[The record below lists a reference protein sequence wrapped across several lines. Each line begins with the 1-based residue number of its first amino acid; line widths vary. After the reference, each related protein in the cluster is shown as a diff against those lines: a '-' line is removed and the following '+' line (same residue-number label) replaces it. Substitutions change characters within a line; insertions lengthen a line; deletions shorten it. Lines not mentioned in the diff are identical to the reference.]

1 MFCPLKSTKR
11 LHIENSAAA
20 QQMAGGKSD
29 DVTTWSL
36 FQSKFDCAVDS
47 VSQGLCCAVL
57 LQADPP
63 FRTEEAAACL
73 PASQG
78 LFLSIWMQT
87 VGGLEASTQTSVS
100 GRQGSWES
108 VAVNAVLSSSL
119 RRCLSWQRVL
129 FKKNNNN
136 NLHTFI
142 TDIYVR
148 LAARQHVCFMTFKTR
163 IYPLFSSRLCWRPS
177 SAEC

>member
-29 DVTTWSL
+29 DVVIISEEVWLRGWFCVTRP
-36 FQSKFDCAVDS
+36 V
-47 VSQGLCCAVL
+47 LCCAVL

-63 FRTEEAAACL
+63 FRTEEAAAL
-73 PASQG
+73 PPGQG

-108 VAVNAVLSSSL
+108 VAVNTVLSSSL
-119 RRCLSWQRVL
+119 RRCLSWQRVSL
-129 FKKNNNN
+129 KKKQTN